1 MNFKKLNF
9 LKEKNEKICQNF
21 DELVIENTEFGK
33 MFILHS

>member
-1 MNFKKLNF
+1 MNLKKM
-9 LKEKNEKICQNF
+9 KKIRQNF